1 MRHLALIC
9 LLATASYAE
18 DATPT
23 IDVRAELT
31 DKGDTARL
39 VMTSGGKSAGAKL
52 EVGKQSFDLAKG
64 ELAGTLKTAHGKTL
78 IALSVDDAKAPF
90 RIYTFDGVAVSKPQL
105 IARPAKQSNFPFA
118 VVATRTPD
126 GFTVFFQEVETNN
139 PNEAHTFMVTL
150 DRDGKAGEAKEVQIP
165 WALADAIWNGAGYHL
180 ALFYTGEQRG
190 ARLSMVSTSATGVPS
205 GHPDWTT
212 EPSAIT
218 DVHLVEN
225 DGKIT
230 AIYRNLD
237 HANATDVTKIGQWG
251 QVTAKTKDLG
261 ALGNASIA
269 INAKGQL
276 VKVKR

>member
-1 MRHLALIC
+1 MRHLALVC
-9 LLATASYAE
+9 LLATSVYA
-18 DATPT
+18 DDTML
-23 IDVRAELT
+23 DVRAELT
-31 DKGDTARL
+31 DKGDPVRL

-52 EVGKQSFDLAKG
+52 EAGKQSFDLAKG
-64 ELAGTLKTAHGKTL
+64 ELVGTVKTGHGKTI

-90 RIYTFDGVAVSKPQL
+90 RIYTFDGATVSKPQL

-118 VVATRTPD
+118 VAATRTPD
-126 GFTVFFQEVETNN
+126 GFTVFFQEVETGNA
-139 PNEAHTFMVTL
+139 NEAHTFMVDL
-150 DRDGKAGEAKEVQIP
+150 DRDGKAGAAKEVQIP
-165 WALADAIWNGAGYHL
+165 WALADAIWNGNGYHL
-180 ALFYTGEQRG
+180 ALFYSGEQRG
-190 ARLSMVSTSATGVPS
+190 ARISMVSTTASGVPQ

-218 DVHLVEN
+218 DVHLVET

-261 ALGNASIA
+261 ALGNAYIA

-276 VKVKR
+276 VKVKAK

>member
-1 MRHLALIC
+1 MRHLALVC
-9 LLATASYAE
+9 LLATAAYAD
-18 DATPT
+18 DATV
-23 IDVRAELT
+23 DVRAELT
-31 DKGDTARL
+31 DKGDPARL

-90 RIYTFDGVAVSKPQL
+90 RIYTFDGATVSKPQL
-105 IARPAKQSNFPFA
+105 VARPAKQSNFPFA

-126 GFTVFFQEVETNN
+126 GFTMFFQEVETNN
-139 PNEAHTFMVTL
+139 PNEAHTFMVDV

-165 WALADAIWNGAGYHL
+165 WALADAIWNGTGYHL
-180 ALFYTGEQRG
+180 ALFYTGEMRG
-190 ARLSMVSTSATGVPS
+190 ARLSMVTASAAGSPS
-205 GHPDWTT
+205 GHPDWAT

-261 ALGNASIA
+261 ALGNTYIA
-269 INAKGQL
+269 TNAKGQL
-276 VKVKR
+276 VKVKAK